1 MSEPKN
7 LDITG
12 RKLSAEEI
20 TNLFQYFDGID
31 YLEETVSI
39 VAGNI
44 KAAKNVDAA
53 STWVQWM
60 LNVALQSF
68 DNIMSDED

>member
-12 RKLSAEEI
+12 RRLSTEEM
-20 TNLFQYFDGID
+20 TNLKPYFDRID
-31 YLEETVSI
+31 YLTETVSI
-39 VAGNI
+39 VASNI

-60 LNVALQSF
+60 LNAALQSF
-68 DNIMSDED
+68 DNIMREEE

>member
-12 RKLSAEEI
+12 RGLSTEEM
-20 TNLFQYFDGID
+20 TNLEQYFNRID
-31 YLEETVSI
+31 YLTETVSI
-39 VAGNI
+39 VEDNI
-44 KAAKNVDAA
+44 KAAKDVDAA
-53 STWVQWM
+53 STWVQLM

-68 DNIMSDED
+68 DNITREEE